1 MSVQKL
7 QSLEMLR
14 AVAALLVVMFHTQW
28 IFGTHTGTS
37 PFAGMFVGGYR
48 GVDLFFVL
56 SGFIIARVHT
66 ADIGRPRRLG
76 NYVFNR
82 IARVYPAVWIM
93 TACAGGLYAAGFG
106 GALKTGK
113 LTAWGIA
120 ASALLLPQIGAPL
133 VNVTWTLKY
142 EVFFYLVFGVMIM
155 DLRVGLAF
163 LGAWQLAVLS
173 ASPWFPQ
180 GVPLPGGF
188 YLRSICLEFS
198 VGLACAWL
206 LGRPRFVMALHC
218 AVAQR
223 AVLAVG
229 IAIFVGGMWA
239 QVDSI
244 AAGIASALGAGAVI
258 VGLILLEQSGRIHV
272 PPALVQLGGASYAI
286 YLVHFSIIT
295 LLATVLVRVP
305 AVPRNDAVYLA
316 VAAFAVTVGLA
327 FHRLVDQPIQRLLQ
341 RKLKPMLVYQTAA
354 GAVRVAARSRY
365 QAPALAPE
373 QPDHDREAI
382 SDSCN
387 CS

>member
-239 QVDSI
+239 QVELDRGRNRLCARRRCCYCRADTTRAVRPHSRATRAGATGGRFLCHLPRAFFYHYSAGHGAGPRPCRAEERRGVPHGGRVRRYRRTGI
-244 AAGIASALGAGAVI
+244 PPAGGSADPAPAATEAEADAGISNRGWRRPRCRKKPLPGTCFSA
-258 VGLILLEQSGRIHV
+258 R
-272 PPALVQLGGASYAI
+272 
-286 YLVHFSIIT
+286 
-295 LLATVLVRVP
+295 
-305 AVPRNDAVYLA
+305 
-316 VAAFAVTVGLA
+316 AA
-327 FHRLVDQPIQRLLQ
+327 
-341 RKLKPMLVYQTAA
+341 
-354 GAVRVAARSRY
+354 
-365 QAPALAPE
+365 
-373 QPDHDREAI
+373 
-382 SDSCN
+382 
-387 CS
+387 